1 MTTLRWL
8 ARALALAAAY
18 FVVAKIGLR
27 YATIGPSISPV
38 WPPTGLAVA
47 ALVLLGPG
55 YWPAILLGAFV
66 ANATTSIP
74 ILAAAGIACGNA
86 AEAMLAAYLLRSR
99 AGQHLALD
107 DLRGVRTLVGVAA
120 PVGALASATVGVTSL
135 WLAHVVPGAG
145 AWSALSLWWAGDY
158 LGALVVAPV
167 LLTWVGPAG
176 ERIGRRT
183 ALEMSL
189 LVGGAVLATMAIFG
203 GLLPA
208 ALLPPA
214 EYPFLLFP
222 FVVGAALRFGPRGA
236 SLLTMTVAML
246 VVGYTVRG
254 GGPFVMQTV
263 PSTNTALLLY
273 VGILAVTGLS
283 LGPATPRHERAER
296 ALRTANEHLAAVIQS
311 SPLAIYTLDPTST
324 VRTWNR
330 AAEALYGWRA
340 EEVIGR
346 PLPTVSQDLEDHAR
360 LRDRVLRGEALR
372 GVEVTRRRK
381 DGTSVNVSLSVAPL
395 HDAAGRVTGM
405 LSLAADVTEMRQLEG
420 QYRQAQKMEA
430 VGRLAGGIAHDFN
443 NLLTAIIG
451 TTALVLEDLEL
462 EARARLD
469 IQEIEKAAKRAAGLT
484 RQLLIFSR
492 QQVLEPRALDLNALV
507 GNLEKMLLR
516 LIGEDI
522 ELLTKPAA
530 GLGAVRADPGQLEQ
544 AIVNLVVNARDAMP
558 QGGRLTIETA
568 QVELDRGYVAGHV
581 PTQPGRY
588 VLLAISDTGVGM
600 DGATKARLFEPF
612 FTTKEPGR
620 GTGLGLATVYGIVKQ
635 SGGYIWAYSELGHG
649 TTFKIYLPRVAE
661 TAEAP
666 ESTTG
671 TATPARGSETVLVV
685 EDQEEVRKLTKRVLE
700 ARGYAVLAAPNGV
713 EALEIVDRHPTP
725 IHLMITDVVMPGMNG
740 REVAQRACAKR
751 SDLKVLFVSGYTGEA
766 VLQHRLLEPGV
777 AFLQKPFT
785 PDALARKT
793 RQVLDD
799 GKET

>member
-1 MTTLRWL
+1 MTTPPRTTLTTLRWL

-47 ALVLLGPG
+47 ALVLLGPA
-55 YWPAILLGAFV
+55 YLPAILLGAFV

-74 ILAAAGIACGNA
+74 LLAAAGIACGNT
-86 AEAMLAAYLLRSR
+86 AEAMLAAYLLRTR

-107 DLRGVRTLVGVAA
+107 DLRGVRTLVAVAA
-120 PVGALASATVGVTSL
+120 PVGALASASVGVTSL
-135 WLAHVVPGAG
+135 WLAHVVPGPG
-145 AWSALSLWWAGDY
+145 VWSALSLWWAGDY

-208 ALLPPA
+208 SLLPPA

-236 SLLTMTVAML
+236 SLLTMTVATL
-246 VVGYTVRG
+246 VVGYTARG

-311 SPLAIYTLDPTST
+311 SPLAIYTLDPAST

-372 GVEVTRRRK
+372 GVEVTRRK
-381 DGTSVNVSLSVAPL
+381 T
-395 HDAAGRVTGM
+395 AG
-405 LSLAADVTEMRQLEG
+405 A
-420 QYRQAQKMEA
+420 
-430 VGRLAGGIAHDFN
+430 
-443 NLLTAIIG
+443 
-451 TTALVLEDLEL
+451 
-462 EARARLD
+462 
-469 IQEIEKAAKRAAGLT
+469 
-484 RQLLIFSR
+484 
-492 QQVLEPRALDLNALV
+492 
-507 GNLEKMLLR
+507 
-516 LIGEDI
+516 
-522 ELLTKPAA
+522 
-530 GLGAVRADPGQLEQ
+530 
-544 AIVNLVVNARDAMP
+544 
-558 QGGRLTIETA
+558 
-568 QVELDRGYVAGHV
+568 
-581 PTQPGRY
+581 
-588 VLLAISDTGVGM
+588 
-600 DGATKARLFEPF
+600 
-612 FTTKEPGR
+612 
-620 GTGLGLATVYGIVKQ
+620 
-635 SGGYIWAYSELGHG
+635 
-649 TTFKIYLPRVAE
+649 
-661 TAEAP
+661 
-666 ESTTG
+666 
-671 TATPARGSETVLVV
+671 
-685 EDQEEVRKLTKRVLE
+685 
-700 ARGYAVLAAPNGV
+700 
-713 EALEIVDRHPTP
+713 
-725 IHLMITDVVMPGMNG
+725 
-740 REVAQRACAKR
+740 
-751 SDLKVLFVSGYTGEA
+751 FVSIR
-766 VLQHRLLEPGV
+766 LQI
-777 AFLQKPFT
+777 A
-785 PDALARKT
+785 
-793 RQVLDD
+793 
-799 GKET
+799 

>member
-1 MTTLRWL
+1 MTNSPRTALTTLRWL

-346 PLPTVSQDLEDHAR
+346 PLPTIAQDMEE
-360 LRDRVLRGEALR
+360 LRGEALR
-372 GVEVTRRRK
+372 GLEATRRRK
-381 DGTSVNVSLSVAPL
+381 DGTAVNISLSVAPL
-395 HDAAGRVTGM
+395 HDAAGRVTGI
-405 LSLAADVTEMRQLEG
+405 LSIAADLTEMRQLEV

-451 TTALVLEDLEL
+451 TTSLVLEDLGL
-462 EARARLD
+462 ESRARLD

-492 QQVLEPRALDLNALV
+492 QQVLEPRALDLNVLV
-507 GNLEKMLLR
+507 GNLEQMLHR
-516 LIGEDI
+516 LIGADI
-522 ELLTKPAA
+522 ELRTKQATA
-530 GLGAVRADPGQLEQ
+530 LGAVRADPGQLEQ

-568 QVELDRGYVAGHV
+568 DVELDRGYVAGHV

-649 TTFKIYLPRVAE
+649 TTFKMYLPRVAE
-661 TAEAP
+661 LATAP
-666 ESTTG
+666 ESTRG
-671 TATPARGSETVLVV
+671 TPTPARGSETVLVV
-685 EDQEEVRKLTKRVLE
+685 EDQEEVRNLTQRVLE
-700 ARGYAVLAAPNGV
+700 ARGYAVLAAANGA

-740 REVAQRACAKR
+740 REVAQLACAKR
-751 SDLKVLFVSGYTGEA
+751 KDL
-766 VLQHRLLEPGV
+766 
-777 AFLQKPFT
+777 
-785 PDALARKT
+785 
-793 RQVLDD
+793 
-799 GKET
+799 